1 MSELMLE
8 TENKKEIP
16 AEWTAEADLADEL
29 GVPLARVRALRAPL
43 PDAFT
48 KKEGR
53 RILLSREGVEA
64 VSEALMVSRRLAM
77 IGEEDAEDRDELFEV
92 VTKKIP
98 ANPYIVL
105 GEWFGNPVRV
115 RVPDSKK
122 FVPGMRLKCRLVEGD
137 VMALVGRGPRFKG
150 KW

>member
-1 MSELMLE
+1 MSEEQLMAE
-8 TENKKEIP
+8 KEWI
-16 AEWTAEADLADEL
+16 AERELAERL
-29 GVPLARVRALRAPL
+29 GVPVDRVRELRSDVFA
-43 PDAFT
+43 

-53 RILLSREGVEA
+53 RILISPEGVKSI
-64 VSEALMVSRRLAM
+64 SEALADESAVGSLVLEKKGA
-77 IGEEDAEDRDELFEV
+77 GEELGDEGDEYFEV

-98 ANPYIVL
+98 MNPRLVL
-105 GEWFGNPVRV
+105 GEWLGQPVRV

-122 FVPGMRLKCRLVEGD
+122 FVPGMRMKCRLVEGD